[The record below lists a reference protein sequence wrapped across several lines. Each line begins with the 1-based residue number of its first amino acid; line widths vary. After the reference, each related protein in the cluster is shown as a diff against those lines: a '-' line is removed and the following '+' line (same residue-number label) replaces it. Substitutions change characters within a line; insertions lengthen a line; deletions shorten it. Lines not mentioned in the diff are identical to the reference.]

1 MSENTEENERQ
12 VSEGQR
18 RDKTDQTGDE
28 GEPLKVRGDRT
39 DQTGDEGEPLK
50 VREETEQVRGET
62 RVNFCFCWSWTSR
75 HELLFQQTHRR
86 TCASQLC
93 LRDSLEQWV
102 PLVPT
107 LDP

>member
-1 MSENTEENERQ
+1 MSENTEENEWQ

-18 RDKTDQTGDE
+18 R
-28 GEPLKVRGDRT
+28 DRT

-50 VREETEQVRGET
+50 VREEKGQVRWET
-62 RVNFCFCWSWTSR
+62 SFCWSWTSR